1 MRCLLTRCCLC
12 SPDRTKRED
21 PDGDGHSLHGGELVE
36 LSDGLSPKARG
47 KQSIAAASR
56 LSSSRSTS
64 DDASLPD
71 APVKSVAIKLSR
83 RSADRPFGM
92 TINGPRNRVTEVLP
106 GSPAA
111 AGGVRVFDVVLKIN
125 GVALGDE
132 RLSAV
137 LQGKLAARLGLGLGS
152 GLGSGLG

>member
-1 MRCLLTRCCLC
+1 M
-12 SPDRTKRED
+12 
-21 PDGDGHSLHGGELVE
+21 E

-56 LSSSRSTS
+56 LSSSRSTC

-111 AGGVRVFDVVLKIN
+111 AWSSIF
-125 GVALGDE
+125 
-132 RLSAV
+132 LSF
-137 LQGKLAARLGLGLGS
+137 
-152 GLGSGLG
+152 

>member
-1 MRCLLTRCCLC
+1 
-12 SPDRTKRED
+12 
-21 PDGDGHSLHGGELVE
+21 VE

>member
-1 MRCLLTRCCLC
+1 M
-12 SPDRTKRED
+12 
-21 PDGDGHSLHGGELVE
+21 E

-132 RLSAV
+132 RLSAA
-137 LQGKLAARLGLGLGS
+137 LQGKLAACLGLGLRLGLG
-152 GLGSGLG
+152 